1 MVAAAKVE
9 LYVKGLWDAMHGWG
23 TDEYTLTAL
32 VCTLPE
38 NLYDEIHG
46 FWIANSNSVVYRF
59 IGNAAGIN

>member
-1 MVAAAKVE
+1 M
-9 LYVKGLWDAMHGWG
+9 KGLWDAMHGWG